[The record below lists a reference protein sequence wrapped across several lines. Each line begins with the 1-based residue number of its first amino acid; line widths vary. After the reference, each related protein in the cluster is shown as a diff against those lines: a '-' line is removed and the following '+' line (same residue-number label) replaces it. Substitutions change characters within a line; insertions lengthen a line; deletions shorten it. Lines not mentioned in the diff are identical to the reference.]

1 MEYKTHD
8 NPKKMENKTHDN
20 PKKIPNPSS
29 RWLLKA
35 IEHFL

>member
-20 PKKIPNPSS
+20 PQKIPDPSS